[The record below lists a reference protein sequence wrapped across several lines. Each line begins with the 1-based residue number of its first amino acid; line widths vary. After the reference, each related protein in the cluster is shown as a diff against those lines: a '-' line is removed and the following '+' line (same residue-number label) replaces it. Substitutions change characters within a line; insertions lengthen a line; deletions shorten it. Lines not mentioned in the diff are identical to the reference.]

1 MPKLEA
7 RHSKHE
13 PLGEIYVSNSNKGVS
28 FPSFDGFREMSG
40 VGTGHTKTNLS
51 APRFICPRET
61 KGKEQERERRE
72 KGQRMEKGYLPQK
85 YKGLPLDREQTEMA
99 HSQITIYKPLVRIN
113 WTVLIGHIN
122 YSIQ

>member
-7 RHSKHE
+7 RCSKHE

-28 FPSFDGFREMSG
+28 LPSFDGFCEMSG

-51 APRFICPRET
+51 AQRFICPRET

-72 KGQRMEKGYLPQK
+72 KGQRMEKGYLLQK
-85 YKGLPLDREQTEMA
+85 YKGLPLGREQTEMA
-99 HSQITIYKPLVRIN
+99 HSQIAIYKSLVSIN
-113 WTVLIGHIN
+113 WTVLIGHII
-122 YSIQ
+122 YGIQ